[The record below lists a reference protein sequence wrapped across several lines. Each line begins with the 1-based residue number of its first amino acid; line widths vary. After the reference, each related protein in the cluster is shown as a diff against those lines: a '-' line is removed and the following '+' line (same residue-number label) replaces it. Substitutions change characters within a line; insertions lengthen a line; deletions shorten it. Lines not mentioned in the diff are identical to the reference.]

1 MTIMQE
7 LTARLRL
14 FSEGGRKAGIRS
26 GYIATLFIQGL
37 YTAAGVHLID
47 RDEARL
53 GESFDAKLTLPVPQ
67 TAGAKLIAGASFTM
81 VEGEHTIG
89 DGVVIGTGSSPD

>member
-1 MTIMQE
+1 MRE

-14 FSEGGRKAGIRS
+14 FSEGGRKSGIRS

-37 YTAAGVHLID
+37 YTAAGVDLID
-47 RDEARL
+47 RDEAGL

-67 TAGAKLIAGASFTM
+67 TAGAKLVAGAIFTL
-81 VEGEHTIG
+81 VEGGHTIG
-89 DGVVIGTGSSPD
+89 DGVVIGAGSSPD